1 MKHKVKEGGKNEQ
14 GFTLIEVAMGI
25 AIFAIAVVGIMMT
38 LGHSLT
44 MSTFANNRATAMNK
58 TQYVIEEV
66 RWLADTTGLVIMV
79 TTARNR
85 NWNTWVAQNWVVQDP
100 NYVALESEN
109 INVTDL
115 NGNNLVNNADPLPVR
130 VSISWSEKGKNTN
143 YAVDTMVT
151 QR

>member
-1 MKHKVKEGGKNEQ
+1 MKYKVKEEKKNEQ

-115 NGNNLVNNADPLPVR
+115 NGN
-130 VSISWSEKGKNTN
+130 
-143 YAVDTMVT
+143 
-151 QR
+151 